1 MNHKPQNNT
10 QNPAS
15 ENLVEVRE
23 LVHIYPN
30 GNRALDHVSVNIC
43 AHEKLAIIGQNG
55 SGKTT
60 LVKHFNG
67 LLLPSN
73 GVVLVRG
80 TDTRK
85 KKTSELARTVGYVF
99 QNPNHQLFCV
109 TVLEELRFGLHNLR
123 LGVNEINRKIE
134 ETVVLFQLQ
143 AYLDIHPYTLSL
155 GARKLVAIA
164 SIYAMGPELMILD
177 EPTTGQDYLSRKI
190 LSQAIASIYSSGK
203 SIIFVTHD
211 MCFVAEQAD
220 RAVVMSKTKIIFDGV
235 PRDLFVHE
243 DVLIDANLRPPPITQ
258 LAQRLTNRGIAPN
271 VLSVP
276 DMVSEIRKYI
286 V

>member
-1 MNHKPQNNT
+1 MNHKPQENI
-10 QNPAS
+10 QNS
-15 ENLVEVRE
+15 TTVNLIEVRD

-30 GNRALDHVSVNIC
+30 GNRALDHVSVNIGS
-43 AHEKLAIIGQNG
+43 HEKLAVIGQNG

-67 LLLPSN
+67 LLLPSSGN
-73 GVVLVRG
+73 VLVRG
-80 TDTRK
+80 ADTRK
-85 KKTSELARTVGYVF
+85 KKTSELAKTVGYVF

-123 LGVNEINRKIE
+123 LGVNEINRKVE
-134 ETVVLFQLQ
+134 ETVELFQLQ

-190 LSQAIASIYSSGK
+190 LAQAIASIYASGK

-211 MCFVAEQAD
+211 MCFVAEQAE
-220 RAVVMSKTKIIFDGV
+220 RAVVMSKTKIIFDGA
-235 PRDLFVHE
+235 PKDLFVRQ
-243 DVLIDANLRPPPITQ
+243 DVLLDANLRPPPITQ
-258 LAQRLTNRGIAPN
+258 LAQKLNNRGIAPN
-271 VLSVP
+271 VLSVQE
-276 DMVSEIRKYI
+276 MASEIGKCI
-286 V
+286 A